1 MSDNQEM
8 LIGVGVFIIMV
19 FVPLIIAITTDFR
32 KKK

>member
-1 MSDNQEM
+1 MSDTEEL

-19 FVPLIIAITTDFR
+19 LVPLVIAIATDFR

>member
-1 MSDNQEM
+1 MSDTEEL
-8 LIGVGVFIIMV
+8 LIGVGVFVIMV